1 MRKTRERD
9 SPIVD
14 IKKKE
19 KITRDERRERDKRA
33 RERDVGEKNL
43 VVSFFPFSFSRDDFL
58 CMVCEGDWIA
68 LFFYSNIL
76 SLSLSLSLVQLVVV
90 ADGGSTDEKK
100 KKEKEQERKKSASVK
115 NFLQKFFAV

>member
-100 KKEKEQERKKSASVK
+100 KKEKEKERKKSASVK

>member
-100 KKEKEQERKKSASVK
+100 KKEK
-115 NFLQKFFAV
+115 

>member
-58 CMVCEGDWIA
+58 CMVCDGDWIA

>member
-100 KKEKEQERKKSASVK
+100 KKEKEQERKKSAYVK